1 MKIEPDDVYLVQIGM
16 AAIHRLDQA
25 VVERCPGTILVLG
38 SVFPSTWHLFNER
51 PGGMKHIG
59 DARDGAI
66 PNVRKYL
73 KNIYKDGETVSY
85 AFLGIP

>member
-1 MKIEPDDVYLVQIGM
+1 
-16 AAIHRLDQA
+16 
-25 VVERCPGTILVLG
+25 
-38 SVFPSTWHLFNER
+38 
-51 PGGMKHIG
+51 MKHIG

-85 AFLGIP
+85 AFLGILKQPDSSQ